1 MEVDRPV
8 NGETAPPPEILADFK
23 ALPQPP
29 AALQEATPEIEV
41 AAPAS
46 VSPNG
51 LVRDVDDLIFRPDNY
66 QGRQV
71 VVTGSVIHLLWD
83 YRLKAETG
91 QNSIVIDV
99 DGLSPGNRAMLDAA
113 IEGAGLLGQIR
124 ARVKG
129 RVKRQTP
136 ATFELVVSELTLI
149 GFAPDEAKALAPGP
163 DPKAGTL
170 PTEPAEPVD
179 PVAPL
184 IQANVSARPL
194 SSGNG
199 GGTGG
204 PPPAYVPACY
214 QDAVWRRLPDGR
226 IQTGTRTRCY

>member
-1 MEVDRPV
+1 
-8 NGETAPPPEILADFK
+8 
-23 ALPQPP
+23 
-29 AALQEATPEIEV
+29 
-41 AAPAS
+41 
-46 VSPNG
+46 

-113 IEGAGLLGQIR
+113 IEGVGLLGQIR

-149 GFAPDEAKALAPGP
+149 GFAPEEAEALAPDPG
-163 DPKAGTL
+163 PKAGAA
-170 PTEPAEPVD
+170 PAEPAEPAEPVN

-184 IQANVSARPL
+184 VQANGSARPI
-194 SSGNG
+194 SSGDG
-199 GGTGG
+199 RGTGG

-226 IQTGTRTRCY
+226 IQTGTRTRCF